1 MFRNYHADISDLEW
15 LGSHYQ
21 KREGSLWSQMTLWG
35 RQGPSICQPTTH
47 EVLTQQTL
55 TLGRKKNRVM
65 LKKIKVN
72 MSTMQYGVVG

>member
-15 LGSHYQ
+15 SGTHYQ
-21 KREGSLWSQMTLWG
+21 KGEGSLWSQMTLWG

-55 TLGRKKNRVM
+55 TLGRKKNCVM
-65 LKKIKVN
+65 H
-72 MSTMQYGVVG
+72 M